1 MNAIVANIASIVITT
16 ISSTRVK
23 AEIVFLRPR
32 GLRPVLYEFVF
43 SWFYKLR
50 NKKIKLFFI

>member
-23 AEIVFLRPR
+23 AEI
-32 GLRPVLYEFVF
+32 
-43 SWFYKLR
+43 
-50 NKKIKLFFI
+50 LFFVDM